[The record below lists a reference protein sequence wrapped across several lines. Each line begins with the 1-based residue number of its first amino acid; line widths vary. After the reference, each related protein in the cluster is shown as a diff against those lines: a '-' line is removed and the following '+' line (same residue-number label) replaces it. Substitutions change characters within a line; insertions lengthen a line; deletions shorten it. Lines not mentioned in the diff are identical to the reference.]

1 MEDTRWRLPH
11 GVLPSHV
18 SDIRG
23 KGIGVSH
30 HHITRASPVDDTH
43 AEVSQ
48 DSFLQRQVRERAP
61 LTLCL
66 TVRLKVEYAV
76 LTQISVS
83 TSLNGTKGRGSYP
96 AKRRAFGDAGFLP
109 AGLPSAGPPQ
119 THRSQS
125 AARTPLGLRRCAAAH
140 CSVAAA
146 SPSGVGGRPPRATPV
161 RTPGR
166 V

>member
-48 DSFLQRQVRERAP
+48 DSFLRM
-61 LTLCL
+61 LC
-66 TVRLKVEYAV
+66 
-76 LTQISVS
+76 
-83 TSLNGTKGRGSYP
+83 
-96 AKRRAFGDAGFLP
+96 
-109 AGLPSAGPPQ
+109 AGLLLCARCVLVRCVQ
-119 THRSQS
+119 LHR
-125 AARTPLGLRRCAAAH
+125 RTTM
-140 CSVAAA
+140 VQ
-146 SPSGVGGRPPRATPV
+146 V
-161 RTPGR
+161 
-166 V
+166 